1 VGAID
6 LHMRARIPE
15 KSMQTRPQPVYRAPV
30 VVLPVRG
37 CQYHGGSQG
46 EDGFLTF
53 CGKPVKEGYS
63 YCPEHHKRIYQRTP
77 PSLREM
83 RAMAAAEA
91 APEPVEAVPLAEI
104 EREAA

>member
-1 VGAID
+1 
-6 LHMRARIPE
+6 
-15 KSMQTRPQPVYRAPV
+15 MQTRPQPIPRAPV
-30 VVLPVRG
+30 VGLPVRG

-63 YCPEHHKRIYQRTP
+63 YCPEHHKRIYQRTQ
-77 PSLREM
+77 SMRELR
-83 RAMAAAEA
+83 ALAAEA
-91 APEPVEAVPLAEI
+91 AAEPVEAVPLPEL